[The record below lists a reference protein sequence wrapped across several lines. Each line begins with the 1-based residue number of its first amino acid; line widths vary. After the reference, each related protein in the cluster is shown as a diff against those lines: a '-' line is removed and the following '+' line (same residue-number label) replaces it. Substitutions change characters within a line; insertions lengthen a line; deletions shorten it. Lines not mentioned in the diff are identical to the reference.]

1 MSTPA
6 GQSATPTDAERFVRP
21 YALTGGRTR
30 SRGTNLPLE
39 TLITATESGR
49 SAVGKLSPEQK
60 QIVLLCSQ
68 PMSIAEISARLG
80 VPLGVARVL
89 AGDLRA
95 DGLVEA
101 HRTAVTDDAE
111 DLKSVLER
119 VLDGL
124 QSL

>member
-1 MSTPA
+1 MSAAA
-6 GQSATPTDAERFVRP
+6 GQNVNPREPKRFVRP

-39 TLITATESGR
+39 TLITATEAGR
-49 SAVGKLSPEQK
+49 ESAAKLPPEQK

-68 PMSIAEISARLG
+68 PMSIAELSARLG

-89 AGDLRA
+89 ASDMRA

-101 HRTAVTDDAE
+101 HKSPTPDDAE

-119 VLDGL
+119 VLHGL
-124 QSL
+124 RAL

>member
-1 MSTPA
+1 MSVPA
-6 GQSATPTDAERFVRP
+6 ERREAPAEAERFVRP

-30 SRGTNLPLE
+30 SRGANLPLE
-39 TLITATESGR
+39 TLVTATEAGR
-49 SAVGKLSPEQK
+49 AAVGKLSPEQK
-60 QIVLLCSQ
+60 QLVLLCSQ
-68 PMSIAEISARLG
+68 PLSIAEISARLG

-101 HRTAVTDDAE
+101 HRSPVSDDAE

>member
-1 MSTPA
+1 MSLPA
-6 GQSATPTDAERFVRP
+6 GQRAPTPEAERFVRP

-30 SRGTNLPLE
+30 SRGSNLPLE
-39 TLITATESGR
+39 TLITATDDGR
-49 SAVGKLSPEQK
+49 SAIPKLSPEEK
-60 QIVLLCSQ
+60 QIVLLCAR
-68 PMSIAEISARLG
+68 PLSIAEISARLA

-89 AGDLRA
+89 AGDMRA

-101 HRTAVTDDAE
+101 HRSPVTDDAE

>member
-1 MSTPA
+1 MTALADEGVTALEPR
-6 GQSATPTDAERFVRP
+6 RFVRP

-30 SRGTNLPLE
+30 SRGPNLALE
-39 TLITATESGR
+39 TLITATVDGR
-49 SAVGKLSPEQK
+49 DAAPKLPPEQR
-60 QIVLLCSQ
+60 QIVLLCSGA
-68 PMSIAEISARLG
+68 MSIAEISARLG

-89 AGDLRA
+89 ASDMRA

-101 HRTAVTDDAE
+101 HRSPAAEDAE

-124 QSL
+124 RSV